1 MYACVYVLPFL
12 CDFACVLCFQHI
24 CLSEQLY
31 FQNTELKCIT
41 WKNNH
46 LSALSISLCKF
57 CKRNILTKLLPLL
70 NCRRL
75 SLTVCCWSLLVRT
88 DVCTADF
95 GITLVTF
102 SPREKPGI
110 VILNLSRPLLHRYE
124 PFWLSTLALLQQWA
138 IWKSCFYTWV
148 STSINS
154 NIITPSLFSCPIILY
169 LKGRITIGIRI
180 FQIKTMPIPTL
191 QLIIW
196 ISRMRWLLRLS
207 YNNFAAIYILYLLLR
222 EAHLKM
228 LLTCMLMYSPN
239 TQLSVK
245 FSRITTHGRYLKQV
259 WDSLER
265 RKYEKISRALN
276 KNNAIS

>member
-169 LKGRITIGIRI
+169 ALLSVFFGNLILRMWCECHEFSPLG
-180 FQIKTMPIPTL
+180 FLAWPSSFSVSYIK
-191 QLIIW
+191 
-196 ISRMRWLLRLS
+196 LS
-207 YNNFAAIYILYLLLR
+207 ALAVHHPGCLPSL
-222 EAHLKM
+222 AHL
-228 LLTCMLMYSPN
+228 
-239 TQLSVK
+239 SV
-245 FSRITTHGRYLKQV
+245 
-259 WDSLER
+259 SLF
-265 RKYEKISRALN
+265 LC
-276 KNNAIS
+276 